1 MYGYT
6 STDQVFE
13 VESIVG
19 VFDFKINRWYLVI
32 WAGHDESE
40 WERDNETTC
49 LRKPKL
55 LDILKINSVSTTSTT
70 APAPNKL
77 TSPQTRDI
85 TPNTTDTEWA
95 TVAPRP
101 PVTPTSTTYI

>member
-1 MYGYT
+1 M
-6 STDQVFE
+6 FE

-49 LRKPKL
+49 LKKPKL
-55 LDILKINSVSTTSTT
+55 LDILKIKSVSTNNTSSKYT
-70 APAPNKL
+70 NI
-77 TSPQTRDI
+77 TSNNRHNSQHYRYRMGNSSSK
-85 TPNTTDTEWA
+85 TPCNT
-95 TVAPRP
+95 
-101 PVTPTSTTYI
+101 Y